1 MEENGTIN
9 MIENL
14 VISNMH
20 PLLGSALSA
29 RASKKN
35 EETHRFIQDVLV
47 DVNTRLWRLEQR
59 LDKEYMKTVDFINF
73 LHKTLIKA
81 ALDLRKEKKRLFASI
96 IVNSALI
103 GNADVNDGRKYLF
116 DETIDKIDE
125 RLFKFLVRMKSRSL
139 TTENDENNK
148 GWIGNEEEL
157 AFLGVDDKTF
167 RFNVD
172 YLLGVGVVV
181 RIPRFNVKEG
191 TLYYTNDYYVTQ
203 YGLEFVEYV
212 KEQE

>member
-1 MEENGTIN
+1 
-9 MIENL
+9 
-14 VISNMH
+14 
-20 PLLGSALSA
+20 
-29 RASKKN
+29 
-35 EETHRFIQDVLV
+35 
-47 DVNTRLWRLEQR
+47 
-59 LDKEYMKTVDFINF
+59 
-73 LHKTLIKA
+73 
-81 ALDLRKEKKRLFASI
+81 
-96 IVNSALI
+96 
-103 GNADVNDGRKYLF
+103 
-116 DETIDKIDE
+116 
-125 RLFKFLVRMKSRSL
+125 MKSRSL